1 MRGNWIVVAA
11 MLLGGC
17 GAAERRSEGRAT
29 QAEIDNSAQATIA
42 PPVAPTP
49 TPGES
54 ATATPTPVASA
65 SDTPVDTARYLG
77 RWTGVE
83 GMFLVVAPSPEG
95 VTLDMQYDLDHRAT
109 FAGTVGADGIA
120 FTRGGMAETLRPGD
134 GAATGL
140 KWLADKRDC
149 LVVKT
154 GEGYCRD

>member
-1 MRGNWIVVAA
+1 MRGKWIVVAA
-11 MLLGGC
+11 VVLGGC
-17 GAAERRSEGRAT
+17 GADERRSEGRAT

-42 PPVAPTP
+42 PPPVVPTP
-49 TPGES
+49 TAG
-54 ATATPTPVASA
+54 ATPTPVASA
-65 SDTPVDTARYLG
+65 SDTPVDAARYLG

-83 GMFLVVAPSPEG
+83 GMFLVVAPSPGG

-120 FTRGGMAETLRPGD
+120 FTRGGIAETLTPGD

>member
-1 MRGNWIVVAA
+1 MRGKWIVVAA
-11 MLLGGC
+11 VALGGC

-42 PPVAPTP
+42 PPVVPTP
-49 TPGES
+49 TAG
-54 ATATPTPVASA
+54 ATPTPVASA

-83 GMFLVVAPSPEG
+83 GMFLVVAPSPDG

-120 FTRGGMAETLRPGD
+120 FIRGGIAETLRPGD

-149 LVVKT
+149 LVVRT